1 MKFLPSMK
9 TRADYQCTSRPT
21 EAESLENNVR
31 TFAPPQPNDLPSQ
44 FSGGGVRGGGNLHDV
59 FADLVGLFLLWL
71 QFYVFMEALLR
82 RRALCAA
89 LVLVLRLGGFQAVHS
104 DLSSFWLCRWLDLQD
119 HLFVSCPRFGVC
131 WRISQKGVL
140 T

>member
-1 MKFLPSMK
+1 MIFLRS
-9 TRADYQCTSRPT
+9 
-21 EAESLENNVR
+21 
-31 TFAPPQPNDLPSQ
+31 F
-44 FSGGGVRGGGNLHDV
+44 RGGGNLHDV

-119 HLFVSCPRFGVC
+119 HLFVLTQDVESPGARATLEITMDESGVPNRSC
-131 WRISQKGVL
+131 
-140 T
+140 

>member
-44 FSGGGVRGGGNLHDV
+44 FSGGGGNLHDV

-71 QFYVFMEALLR
+71 QFYVFMEVLLR

-89 LVLVLRLGGFQAVHS
+89 LVLVLRLGGFHSGFAVGS
-104 DLSSFWLCRWLDLQD
+104 TYKITFLQEGD
-119 HLFVSCPRFGVC
+119 
-131 WRISQKGVL
+131 
-140 T
+140 